1 MVGIKPLI
9 IWEVQLKM
17 AIKPRILILADINS
31 PHTQKWVD
39 SLLKDNFKIGI
50 FSFNSCNSN
59 KYKYEINMTV
69 LHQAKSFSNMT
80 FLSKISYFF
89 LFPKLLVSIIKF
101 KPNVIHAHYASSY
114 GLIGALT
121 FFKPFIVSAWGSDV
135 MVFPKKNFL
144 KKKILHF
151 VLWRADKICVT
162 SSILKEEVKKY
173 TSKKVFIIPFGVN
186 LNLFYSK
193 RNEDHSKDFVFGCTK
208 FLEKIYNID
217 RVVLAFNLLVKKYPN
232 TSLKL
237 KLVGNGSEQQN
248 IESLINLHNLNSRI
262 EMVGRVSHDKIPDY
276 LNSLD
281 VLVNVSEIESFGVCV
296 AEAMACEIPVIVS
309 NSSGFKDLIPNQTV
323 GLITKS
329 TSVDD
334 IFVAMETYLLNN
346 ELRFF
351 HAKNAHERINLL
363 FNWKNSVSKME
374 ELYLDY
380 L

>member
-1 MVGIKPLI
+1 
-9 IWEVQLKM
+9 
-17 AIKPRILILADINS
+17 
-31 PHTQKWVD
+31 
-39 SLLKDNFKIGI
+39 
-50 FSFNSCNSN
+50 
-59 KYKYEINMTV
+59 
-69 LHQAKSFSNMT
+69 
-80 FLSKISYFF
+80 
-89 LFPKLLVSIIKF
+89 
-101 KPNVIHAHYASSY
+101 
-114 GLIGALT
+114 
-121 FFKPFIVSAWGSDV
+121 
-135 MVFPKKNFL
+135 
-144 KKKILHF
+144 
-151 VLWRADKICVT
+151 
-162 SSILKEEVKKY
+162 
-173 TSKKVFIIPFGVN
+173 
-186 LNLFYSK
+186 
-193 RNEDHSKDFVFGCTK
+193 
-208 FLEKIYNID
+208 
-217 RVVLAFNLLVKKYPN
+217 
-232 TSLKL
+232 
-237 KLVGNGSEQQN
+237 
-248 IESLINLHNLNSRI
+248 
-262 EMVGRVSHDKIPDY
+262 MVGRVSHDKIPDY

>member
-1 MVGIKPLI
+1 
-9 IWEVQLKM
+9 M
-17 AIKPRILILADINS
+17 AIKPRILILTDINS

-50 FSFNSCNSN
+50 FSFNSCNTN
-59 KYKYEINMTV
+59 KYKDESNITV
-69 LHQAKSFSNMT
+69 LHQAKSFSNGS
-80 FLSKISYFF
+80 FLSKMSYFF
-89 LFPKLLVSIIKF
+89 LFPKLLVSILKF

-114 GLIGALT
+114 GFVGALT

-144 KKKILHF
+144 QKKMLNF

-162 SSILKEEVKKY
+162 SSLLKEELEKY
-173 TSKKVFIIPFGVN
+173 TSKEAYIIPFGVN

-193 RNEDHSKDFVFGCTK
+193 RDADNSKIFVFGCTK

-232 TSLKL
+232 LDLKL
-237 KLVGNGSEQQN
+237 KLVGSGSEQKN

-281 VLVNVSEIESFGVCV
+281 VLVNVSENESFGVSV

-309 NSSGFKDLIPNQTV
+309 NASGFKDLIPNETV
-323 GLITKS
+323 GLIAKS

-346 ELRFF
+346 ELRFL

-374 ELYLDY
+374 DLYLDY